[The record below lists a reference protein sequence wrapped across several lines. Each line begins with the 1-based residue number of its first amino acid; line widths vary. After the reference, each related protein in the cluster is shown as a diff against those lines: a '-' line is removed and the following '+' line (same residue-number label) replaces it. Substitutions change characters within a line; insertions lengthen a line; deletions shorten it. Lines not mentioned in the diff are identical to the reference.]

1 MPPKSVKFPSFAVS
15 NFFNF
20 KFLIT
25 LESTVQLDLNQLCE
39 LLTVLDKTGIS
50 ELTLKSGE
58 LELTVRKGVLVS
70 EPGTAAAL
78 PAAASVAPTIALSSV
93 SSPTAAS
100 PDAPS
105 QNSGATPATPAPA
118 PAVAAPAPVSPPV
131 DTKWVSIISPMVGT
145 FYRAAAPDEP
155 PFVNVGD
162 RIKVSQTVCI
172 IEAMKLM
179 NEIDADE
186 VSGQVME
193 ILVQN
198 GEPVEYGQILMRIN
212 PD

>member
-1 MPPKSVKFPSFAVS
+1 
-15 NFFNF
+15 
-20 KFLIT
+20 
-25 LESTVQLDLNQLCE
+25 VQLDLNQLCE

-58 LELTVRKGVLVS
+58 LELTIRKGVQAS
-70 EPGTAAAL
+70 EPGTLAVGH
-78 PAAASVAPTIALSSV
+78 PAVTTLATIAETFASPTLASPPPVAPTSATSLTE
-93 SSPTAAS
+93 P
-100 PDAPS
+100 APS
-105 QNSGATPATPAPA
+105 APA
-118 PAVAAPAPVSPPV
+118 AVLAAVPAPV

-155 PFVNVGD
+155 PFVSVGD

-198 GEPVEYGQILMRIN
+198 GEPVEYGQVLMRIN